1 MLNDKFYFN
10 TIDKRNKVNKIKQV
24 VLKYLQSLRKW
35 LEKISEI
42 CRNKT
47 L

>member
-24 VLKYLQSLRKW
+24 VLKYLQSLRK
-35 LEKISEI
+35 
-42 CRNKT
+42 
-47 L
+47 